1 MLKSDFFQLSDYLNI
16 AEKNISNNI
25 QFNSINIIKYFSV
38 FDYHKEIINDYLDI
52 SIDEIKLYM
61 PSKDDIKRKEES
73 SLRLENIKN
82 NNNIFLN
89 KNITSN
95 HLKKEEKRELKIE
108 KKEFQYIQLNNKDNN
123 NNNNNSKENDL
134 LDNFHNDELNN
145 TIKDD
150 TKEKKNIYLN
160 LNIFN
165 NINFTIDNSI
175 NYKSNNIK
183 FDIKKE
189 YLNKKRK
196 NNFECNNNNH
206 YIPDNDLKKTRSMIL
221 DCLIE
226 YINNKIKQ
234 FKKNKISVGICKLQ
248 FLPINKKK
256 LYHSKIEI
264 DKQFLNKQIK
274 ELLSWDISKKY
285 TNYLRD
291 QNSQLVQTLISSEN
305 GEYFRDL
312 FELTFLD
319 CLKYINGTKNSTLLD
334 GFPELE
340 EIVVSKGIKDKQ
352 DIEKYTNYIKN
363 YEIGLSSKISRYSKK
378 AIKS

>member
-16 AEKNISNNI
+16 TEKNISNNI
-25 QFNSINIIKYFSV
+25 QFNSINIIKFFSV
-38 FDYHKEIINDYLDI
+38 FDYHEEIINDYLDI

-61 PSKDDIKRKEES
+61 HSKNDIKIKEES

-82 NNNIFLN
+82 NTNIYLN

-95 HLKKEEKRELKIE
+95 YLKKEEKRELKIE
-108 KKEFQYIQLNNKDNN
+108 KKEFQYIQLSNKD

-206 YIPDNDLKKTRSMIL
+206 YIPDNDLKKIRSMIL

-248 FLPINKKK
+248 FLPINKEK

-352 DIEKYTNYIKN
+352 DIERYTNYIKN

>member
-16 AEKNISNNI
+16 TEKNISNNI

-61 PSKDDIKRKEES
+61 PSKVDIKRKEES

-82 NNNIFLN
+82 NTNIYFN
-89 KNITSN
+89 KNITSK
-95 HLKKEEKRELKIE
+95 HLKKEEKRKLKIE
-108 KKEFQYIQLNNKDNN
+108 KKEFQYIQLSNKD
-123 NNNNNSKENDL
+123 NNNNSKENDL
-134 LDNFHNDELNN
+134 LDNFHDDELND

-165 NINFTIDNSI
+165 NINFTIDNNI

-183 FDIKKE
+183 FDVKKE

-206 YIPDNDLKKTRSMIL
+206 YIPDYDLKKIRSMIL

-248 FLPINKKK
+248 FLPINKEK

-334 GFPELE
+334 GFPEIE

-352 DIEKYTNYIKN
+352 DIERYTNYIKN

>member
-1 MLKSDFFQLSDYLNI
+1 MLKSDFFQLTEYLNI
-16 AEKNISNNI
+16 TEKNISNNI

-38 FDYHKEIINDYLDI
+38 FDYHEEIINDYLDI

-61 PSKDDIKRKEES
+61 HSKNDIKIKEES

-82 NNNIFLN
+82 NTNIYLN

-108 KKEFQYIQLNNKDNN
+108 KKEFQYIQLSNKD
-123 NNNNNSKENDL
+123 NNNNSKENDF
-134 LDNFHNDELNN
+134 LDNIHNDELKN

-183 FDIKKE
+183 FNIKKE

-206 YIPDNDLKKTRSMIL
+206 YIPDNDLKKIRSMIL

-248 FLPINKKK
+248 FLPINKEK

-291 QNSQLVQTLISSEN
+291 QNSQLVQNLISSEN

-352 DIEKYTNYIKN
+352 DIERYTNYIKN

>member
-38 FDYHKEIINDYLDI
+38 FDYHEEIINDYLDI

-61 PSKDDIKRKEES
+61 HSKNDIKIKEES

-82 NNNIFLN
+82 NTNIYLN

-95 HLKKEEKRELKIE
+95 HLKKEQKRKLKIE
-108 KKEFQYIQLNNKDNN
+108 KKEFQYIQLSNKDNN
-123 NNNNNSKENDL
+123 NNSKKNDL
-134 LDNFHNDELNN
+134 LDNIHNGELNN
-145 TIKDD
+145 NIKDD

-165 NINFTIDNSI
+165 NINFTIDNYI

-183 FDIKKE
+183 FNIKKE

-206 YIPDNDLKKTRSMIL
+206 YIPDYDLKKIRSMIL

-248 FLPINKKK
+248 FLPINKEK

-291 QNSQLVQTLISSEN
+291 QNSQLVQNLISSEN
-305 GEYFRDL
+305 GEYFRAL

-334 GFPELE
+334 GFPEIE
-340 EIVVSKGIKDKQ
+340 EIVVSKGIKNKQ
-352 DIEKYTNYIKN
+352 DIERYTNYIKN

>member
-16 AEKNISNNI
+16 TEKNISNNI

-38 FDYHKEIINDYLDI
+38 FDYHEEIINDYLDI

-61 PSKDDIKRKEES
+61 HSKNDIKIKEES

-82 NNNIFLN
+82 NTNIYLN

-95 HLKKEEKRELKIE
+95 HLKKEQKRKLKIE
-108 KKEFQYIQLNNKDNN
+108 KKEFQYIQLSNKD

-206 YIPDNDLKKTRSMIL
+206 YIPDNDLKKIRSMIL

-248 FLPINKKK
+248 FLPINKEK

-291 QNSQLVQTLISSEN
+291 QNSQLVQNLISSEN

-334 GFPELE
+334 GFPEIE
-340 EIVVSKGIKDKQ
+340 EIVVSKGIKNKQ
-352 DIEKYTNYIKN
+352 DIERYTNYIKN

>member
-16 AEKNISNNI
+16 TEKNISNNI
-25 QFNSINIIKYFSV
+25 QFNSINIIKFFSV
-38 FDYHKEIINDYLDI
+38 FDYHEEIINDYLDI

-61 PSKDDIKRKEES
+61 HSKNDIKIKEES

-82 NNNIFLN
+82 NTNIYLN

-108 KKEFQYIQLNNKDNN
+108 KKEFQYIQLSNKD

-145 TIKDD
+145 NIKDD

-165 NINFTIDNSI
+165 NINFTIDNNI

-183 FDIKKE
+183 FNIKKE

-206 YIPDNDLKKTRSMIL
+206 YIPDYDLKKIRSMIL

-248 FLPINKKK
+248 FLPINKEK

-334 GFPELE
+334 GFPEIE

-352 DIEKYTNYIKN
+352 DIERYTNYIKS

>member
-16 AEKNISNNI
+16 TEKKNSNNI

-38 FDYHKEIINDYLDI
+38 FDYHEEIINDYLDI

-61 PSKDDIKRKEES
+61 HSKNDIKIKEES

-82 NNNIFLN
+82 NTNIYLN

-95 HLKKEEKRELKIE
+95 HLKKEQKRKLKIE
-108 KKEFQYIQLNNKDNN
+108 KKEFQYIQLSNKDNN
-123 NNNNNSKENDL
+123 NNSKKNDL
-134 LDNFHNDELNN
+134 LDNIHNGELNN
-145 TIKDD
+145 NIKDD

-183 FDIKKE
+183 FDVKKE

-206 YIPDNDLKKTRSMIL
+206 YIPDYDLKKIRSMIL

-248 FLPINKKK
+248 FLPINKEK

-334 GFPELE
+334 GFPEIE
-340 EIVVSKGIKDKQ
+340 EIVVSKGIKNKQ
-352 DIEKYTNYIKN
+352 DIERYTNYIKN

>member
-16 AEKNISNNI
+16 TEKNFSNNI

-52 SIDEIKLYM
+52 SNDEIKLYM
-61 PSKDDIKRKEES
+61 PSKVDIKRKEES

-108 KKEFQYIQLNNKDNN
+108 KKEFQYIQLSNKD
-123 NNNNNSKENDL
+123 NNNNSKENDL

-206 YIPDNDLKKTRSMIL
+206 YIPDYDLKKIRSMIL

-248 FLPINKKK
+248 FLPINKEK

-312 FELTFLD
+312 FDLTFLD

-352 DIEKYTNYIKN
+352 DIERYTNYIKN
-363 YEIGLSSKISRYSKK
+363 YEIGLSYKISRYSKK

>member
-1 MLKSDFFQLSDYLNI
+1 MLKSDFFQLTDYLNI
-16 AEKNISNNI
+16 TEKNISNNI
-25 QFNSINIIKYFSV
+25 QFNSINIIKFFSV
-38 FDYHKEIINDYLDI
+38 FDYHEEIINDYLDI

-61 PSKDDIKRKEES
+61 HSKNDIKIKEES

-82 NNNIFLN
+82 NTNIYLN

-95 HLKKEEKRELKIE
+95 YLKKEEKRELKIE
-108 KKEFQYIQLNNKDNN
+108 KKEFQYIQLSNKD

-206 YIPDNDLKKTRSMIL
+206 YIPDYDLKKIRSMIL

-248 FLPINKKK
+248 FLPINKEK

-334 GFPELE
+334 GFPEIE
-340 EIVVSKGIKDKQ
+340 EIVVSKGIKNKQ
-352 DIEKYTNYIKN
+352 DIERYTNYIKN

>member
-38 FDYHKEIINDYLDI
+38 FDYHEEIINDYLDI

-61 PSKDDIKRKEES
+61 HSKNDIKIKEES

-82 NNNIFLN
+82 NTNIYLN

-95 HLKKEEKRELKIE
+95 HLKKEQKRKLKIE
-108 KKEFQYIQLNNKDNN
+108 KKEFQYIQLSNKDNN
-123 NNNNNSKENDL
+123 NNSKKNDL
-134 LDNFHNDELNN
+134 LDNIHNGELNN
-145 TIKDD
+145 NIKDD

-165 NINFTIDNSI
+165 NINFTIDNNI

-183 FDIKKE
+183 FNIKKE

-206 YIPDNDLKKTRSMIL
+206 YIPDYDLKKIRSMIL

-248 FLPINKKK
+248 FLPINKEK

-334 GFPELE
+334 GFPEIE
-340 EIVVSKGIKDKQ
+340 EIVVSKGIKNKQ
-352 DIEKYTNYIKN
+352 DIERYTNYIKN

>member
-16 AEKNISNNI
+16 TEKNISNNI
-25 QFNSINIIKYFSV
+25 QFNSINIIKFFSV
-38 FDYHKEIINDYLDI
+38 FDYHEEIINDYLDI

-61 PSKDDIKRKEES
+61 HSKNDIKIKEES
-73 SLRLENIKN
+73 LLRLENIKN
-82 NNNIFLN
+82 NTNIYLN

-95 HLKKEEKRELKIE
+95 HLKKEQKRKLKIE
-108 KKEFQYIQLNNKDNN
+108 KKEFQYIQLSNKDNN
-123 NNNNNSKENDL
+123 NNSKKNDS
-134 LDNFHNDELNN
+134 LDNIHNGELNN
-145 TIKDD
+145 NIKDD

-183 FDIKKE
+183 FNIKKE

-206 YIPDNDLKKTRSMIL
+206 YIPDYDLKKIRSMIL

-248 FLPINKKK
+248 FLPINKEK

-305 GEYFRDL
+305 GEYFRAL

-334 GFPELE
+334 GFPEIE
-340 EIVVSKGIKDKQ
+340 EIVVSKGIKNRQ
-352 DIEKYTNYIKN
+352 DIERYTNYIKN

>member
-16 AEKNISNNI
+16 TEKNISNNI

-38 FDYHKEIINDYLDI
+38 FDYHEEIINDYLDI

-61 PSKDDIKRKEES
+61 HSKNDIKIKEES

-82 NNNIFLN
+82 NTNIYLN

-95 HLKKEEKRELKIE
+95 HLKKEQKRKLKIE
-108 KKEFQYIQLNNKDNN
+108 KKEFQYIQLSNKD
-123 NNNNNSKENDL
+123 NNNSKENDL

-165 NINFTIDNSI
+165 NINFTIDNYI
-175 NYKSNNIK
+175 NYKSNNKK
-183 FDIKKE
+183 FDVKKE

-196 NNFECNNNNH
+196 KNFECNNNNH
-206 YIPDNDLKKTRSMIL
+206 YIPDNDLKKIRSMIL

-248 FLPINKKK
+248 FLKINKEK

-334 GFPELE
+334 GFPKLE
-340 EIVVSKGIKDKQ
+340 EIVVIKGIKDKQ
-352 DIEKYTNYIKN
+352 DIERYTNYIKN

>member
-16 AEKNISNNI
+16 TEKNISNNI

>member
-16 AEKNISNNI
+16 TEKNISNNI

-38 FDYHKEIINDYLDI
+38 FDYHEEIINDYLDI

-61 PSKDDIKRKEES
+61 HSKNDIKIKEES

-82 NNNIFLN
+82 NTNIYLN

-95 HLKKEEKRELKIE
+95 HLKKEQKRKLKIE
-108 KKEFQYIQLNNKDNN
+108 KKEFQYIQLSNKDNN
-123 NNNNNSKENDL
+123 NNSKKNDL
-134 LDNFHNDELNN
+134 LDNIHNGELNN
-145 TIKDD
+145 NIKDD

-165 NINFTIDNSI
+165 NINFTIDNNI

-183 FDIKKE
+183 FNIKKE

-206 YIPDNDLKKTRSMIL
+206 YIPDNDLKKIRSMIL

-234 FKKNKISVGICKLQ
+234 FRKNKISVGICKLQ
-248 FLPINKKK
+248 FLPINKEK

-285 TNYLRD
+285 TNYLKD
-291 QNSQLVQTLISSEN
+291 QNSQLVQNLISSEN
-305 GEYFRDL
+305 GEYFRAL

-334 GFPELE
+334 GFPEIE
-340 EIVVSKGIKDKQ
+340 EIVVSKGIKNKQ
-352 DIEKYTNYIKN
+352 DIERYTNYITN

>member
-16 AEKNISNNI
+16 TEKNISNNI

-61 PSKDDIKRKEES
+61 HSKNDIKIKEES

-82 NNNIFLN
+82 NTNIYLN

-95 HLKKEEKRELKIE
+95 HLKKEQKRKLKIE
-108 KKEFQYIQLNNKDNN
+108 KKEFQYIQLSNKDNN
-123 NNNNNSKENDL
+123 NNSKKNDL
-134 LDNFHNDELNN
+134 LDNIHNGELNN
-145 TIKDD
+145 NIKDD

-165 NINFTIDNSI
+165 NINFTIDNNI

-183 FDIKKE
+183 FNIKKE

-206 YIPDNDLKKTRSMIL
+206 YIPDYDLKKIRSMIL

-248 FLPINKKK
+248 FLPINKEK

-334 GFPELE
+334 GFPEIE
-340 EIVVSKGIKDKQ
+340 EIVVSKGIKNKQ
-352 DIEKYTNYIKN
+352 DIERYTNYIKN

>member
-16 AEKNISNNI
+16 TEKNISNNI

-38 FDYHKEIINDYLDI
+38 FDYHEEIINDYLDI

-61 PSKDDIKRKEES
+61 HSKNDIKIKEES

-82 NNNIFLN
+82 NTNIYLN

-95 HLKKEEKRELKIE
+95 HLKKEQKRKLKIE
-108 KKEFQYIQLNNKDNN
+108 KKEFQYIQLSNKDNN
-123 NNNNNSKENDL
+123 NNSKKNDL

-145 TIKDD
+145 KIKDD

-183 FDIKKE
+183 FNIKKE

-206 YIPDNDLKKTRSMIL
+206 YIPDNDLKKIRSMIL

-248 FLPINKKK
+248 FLPINKEK

-334 GFPELE
+334 GFPEIE
-340 EIVVSKGIKDKQ
+340 EIVVSKGIKNKQ
-352 DIEKYTNYIKN
+352 DIERYTNYIKN

>member
-16 AEKNISNNI
+16 TEKNFSNNI

-38 FDYHKEIINDYLDI
+38 FDYHEEIINDYLDI

-61 PSKDDIKRKEES
+61 HSKNDIKIKEES

-82 NNNIFLN
+82 NTNIYLN

-95 HLKKEEKRELKIE
+95 HLKKEQKRKLKIE
-108 KKEFQYIQLNNKDNN
+108 KKEFQYIQLSNKDNN
-123 NNNNNSKENDL
+123 NNSKKNDL
-134 LDNFHNDELNN
+134 LDNIHNGELNN
-145 TIKDD
+145 NIKDD

-206 YIPDNDLKKTRSMIL
+206 YIPDYDLKKIRSMIL

-226 YINNKIKQ
+226 YINKKIKQ
-234 FKKNKISVGICKLQ
+234 FEKDEIKFGICKWQ
-248 FLPINKKK
+248 FLPINKEN
-256 LYHSKIEI
+256 LYHSKIEF
-264 DKQFLNKQIK
+264 DKQFLNKTIK

-285 TNYLRD
+285 TNFLKD
-291 QNSQLVQTLISSEN
+291 KNSQLVQDLISSEN
-305 GEYFRDL
+305 GKYFRDL

-334 GFPELE
+334 GFPKIE
-340 EIVVSKGIKDKQ
+340 EIVLSKGIKNKQ
-352 DIEKYTNYIKN
+352 DIERYKNYINN
-363 YEIGLSSKISRYSKK
+363 YELGLNSKISKHSKK
-378 AIKS
+378 TIKR

>member
-38 FDYHKEIINDYLDI
+38 FDYHEEIINDYLDI

-61 PSKDDIKRKEES
+61 HSKNDIKIKEES

-82 NNNIFLN
+82 NTNIYLN

-108 KKEFQYIQLNNKDNN
+108 KKEFQYIQLSNKD
-123 NNNNNSKENDL
+123 NNNNSKENDL

-165 NINFTIDNSI
+165 NINFTIDNNI

-206 YIPDNDLKKTRSMIL
+206 YIPDNDLKKIRSMIL

-248 FLPINKKK
+248 FLPINKEK

-352 DIEKYTNYIKN
+352 DIERYTNYIKN

>member
-16 AEKNISNNI
+16 TEKNISNNI

-38 FDYHKEIINDYLDI
+38 FDYHEEIINDYLDI

-108 KKEFQYIQLNNKDNN
+108 KKEFQYIQLSNKD
-123 NNNNNSKENDL
+123 NNNNSKENDL

-165 NINFTIDNSI
+165 NINFTIDNNI

-183 FDIKKE
+183 FDVKKE

-196 NNFECNNNNH
+196 NNYECNNNNH
-206 YIPDNDLKKTRSMIL
+206 YIPDNDLKKIRSMIL

-226 YINNKIKQ
+226 YINNKIKE
-234 FKKNKISVGICKLQ
+234 FKKNKISMGICKLQ
-248 FLPINKKK
+248 FLKINKEK

-291 QNSQLVQTLISSEN
+291 QNSQLVQNLISSEN
-305 GEYFRDL
+305 GEYFRAL

-334 GFPELE
+334 GFPEIE
-340 EIVVSKGIKDKQ
+340 EIVVSKGIKNKQ
-352 DIEKYTNYIKN
+352 DIERYTNYIKN